1 MAKKVGNKSQPQSTG
16 PSGTQAG
23 EASGS
28 GAGGEMTKKQDH
40 RPQPPSAGAA
50 KSAGGVRPGTAG
62 SSTQTQSGGASGS
75 QSGGGGNSSNG
86 AAFMEDIKQTLAQE
100 DYKRF
105 KKAMHALKRCDEQTR
120 NDAFDELHAVLGK
133 PNTCHAMQ
141 GLAKFL
147 SAKLRDQLR
156 THLAGKGFSM

>member
-1 MAKKVGNKSQPQSTG
+1 MAKKLDNKPQPQSTG

-23 EASGS
+23 ESSGS
-28 GAGGEMTKKQDH
+28 GAGGEMAKKQDH

-50 KSAGGVRPGTAG
+50 KSAGGVRAGTAD
-62 SSTQTQSGGASGS
+62 SGGARGS
-75 QSGGGGNSSNG
+75 QSGGGGDSSNG

-105 KKAMHALKRCDEQTR
+105 KKAIHALKRCDEQTR

-133 PNTCHAMQ
+133 PDSRHAMQ

-156 THLAGKGFSM
+156 THLAGKGFAM